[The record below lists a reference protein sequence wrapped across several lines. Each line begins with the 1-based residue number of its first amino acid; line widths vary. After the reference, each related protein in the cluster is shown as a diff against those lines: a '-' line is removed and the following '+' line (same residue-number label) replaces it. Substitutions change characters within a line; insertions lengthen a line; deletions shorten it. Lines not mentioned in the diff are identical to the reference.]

1 MLIFLLL
8 LYSMLEGSHTLRN
21 KGRQRNNNDHNRDSV
36 VGQRRRGPSVVHHRG
51 SFLDELL
58 NEGPTP
64 TSTPT
69 VTHERNAGKC
79 SENSCKMGECRQVAD
94 GIRMCICM
102 RGYVGHRC
110 SELMVN
116 LADYVEA
123 HPETKRKIKIIAEK
137 EGQGGAARVT
147 SAINQRMYH
156 WSKKQMKKDE
166 FAKKRAK
173 KRQRE
178 NSEKVRNHQIVHS
191 AFQIAFRDQ
200 ILDDNSNSVDLPKK
214 EQNRGKSREAVER
227 RGRSRSG
234 RSRRD
239 LSAQLVDPQSHF
251 YTDPSEAAPHL
262 VLCIEDC
269 QTVLSY
275 SSELC
280 PDNKLAV
287 ELRIEESDWH
297 HVPVNR
303 VKCCKALVS
312 DTCQERSQ
320 PVLTV

>member
-1 MLIFLLL
+1 MLIILLL

-21 KGRQRNNNDHNRDSV
+21 RGRHRNTEERDSALNQRQQAGRQRGASL
-36 VGQRRRGPSVVHHRG
+36 
-51 SFLDELL
+51 LDELL

-64 TSTPT
+64 TSTPS

-79 SENSCKMGECRQVAD
+79 TENSCKMGECRQVAD

-137 EGQGGAARVT
+137 EGQSGAARVT

-173 KRQRE
+173 KRQRA
-178 NSEKVRNHQIVHS
+178 NSEKVKNHQIVHS

-200 ILDDNSNSVDLPKK
+200 TQDSNSNSVVLSKK
-214 EQNRGKSREAVER
+214 EQKQRARAAER
-227 RGRSRSG
+227 KGRG

-239 LSAQLVDPQSHF
+239 LTSHKIVHHPVAHPVAHQ
-251 YTDPSEAAPHL
+251 PSEPSEDTSHL

-275 SSELC
+275 SAMLC

-303 VKCCKALVS
+303 VKCCKANVS
-312 DTCQERSQ
+312 DTCQERSK

>member
-1 MLIFLLL
+1 
-8 LYSMLEGSHTLRN
+8 LRN
-21 KGRQRNNNDHNRDSV
+21 RGRQRNTAQKESTSRQQGGRQRGVPRV
-36 VGQRRRGPSVVHHRG
+36 VQHRG

-64 TSTPT
+64 TSTPS

-79 SENSCKMGECRQVAD
+79 TDNSCKMGECRQVAD

-123 HPETKRKIKIIAEK
+123 HPEAKRKIKIIAEK
-137 EGQGGAARVT
+137 EGQNGAARVT
-147 SAINQRMYH
+147 STINHKMYQ
-156 WSKKQMKKDE
+156 WSKKQMKRDE
-166 FAKKRAK
+166 NAKKRAK
-173 KRQRE
+173 KRQRA
-178 NSEKVRNHQIVHS
+178 NSDKVKNHQIVHS
-191 AFQIAFRDQ
+191 AFQIAFQ
-200 ILDDNSNSVDLPKK
+200 NQASNSNSVAGLSKK
-214 EQNRGKSREAVER
+214 AQNRRSRGGSER
-227 RGRSRSG
+227 RGRSRS
-234 RSRRD
+234 RREISQD
-239 LSAQLVDPQSHF
+239 LIDRELQYL
-251 YTDPSEAAPHL
+251 TDPSEATSHL

-275 SSELC
+275 SSQLC

-303 VKCCKALVS
+303 VKCCKANVS
-312 DTCQERSQ
+312 DSCQERSQ